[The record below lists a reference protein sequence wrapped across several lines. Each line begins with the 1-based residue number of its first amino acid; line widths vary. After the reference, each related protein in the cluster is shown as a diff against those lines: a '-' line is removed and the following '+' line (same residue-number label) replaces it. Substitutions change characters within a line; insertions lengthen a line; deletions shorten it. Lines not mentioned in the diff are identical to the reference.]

1 MDYRVLGRTGIKVS
15 PLCFGTDNFADPT
28 PVDESTRMLERALD
42 AGLNLLDT
50 GNTYAMG
57 EGERII
63 GRALAAN
70 GRRHQTLIA
79 TKVHFSVGPGPN
91 DEGNSRLHI
100 IQACEDSLR
109 RLQTDYIDLYQ
120 IHRHSPTIPVD
131 ETLSALT
138 DLVRQGKVRYVGC
151 STHPAWKVM
160 EAIMVSELKGYV
172 RYISEQPPYNLLDRR
187 IENEL
192 IPMCQAHGLGIISWS
207 PLAMGILAGRYTNAE
222 EFPPDSRAALRGG
235 IYADRV
241 SAQAVEIGNR
251 FVRLAQEFNLS
262 PAQLA
267 VLWVKDQPGITAPL
281 IGPRTM
287 EQLEHFLPV
296 LDMELDDSIR
306 AACDELVPPGSAVAN
321 FLNTTYGVGSTFLQ
335 EKAKFQELEHTR
347 DYATK

>member
-1 MDYRVLGRTGIKVS
+1 
-15 PLCFGTDNFADPT
+15 
-28 PVDESTRMLERALD
+28 MLERALD

-63 GRALAAN
+63 GRALTAN
-70 GRRHQTLIA
+70 GRRDQTLIA
-79 TKVHFSVGPGPN
+79 TKVHFSTGPN
-91 DEGNSRLHI
+91 SNDQGNSRHHI

-131 ETLSALT
+131 ETLSAMT
-138 DLVRQGKVRYVGC
+138 DLVHQGKVRYVGC
-151 STHPAWKVM
+151 STHPARKVM

-172 RYISEQPPYNLLDRR
+172 RYIAEQPPYNLLDRR
-187 IENEL
+187 IENEV
-192 IPMCQAHGLGIISWS
+192 IPMCQAHGLGIITWS
-207 PLAMGILAGRYTNAE
+207 PLAMGILAGRYASATE
-222 EFPPDSRAALRGG
+222 LPPDSRAILRGKF
-235 IYADRV
+235 YTERV
-241 SAQAVEIGNR
+241 SPPAVEVGHR

-287 EQLEHFLPV
+287 KQLEHLLPV
-296 LDMELDDSIR
+296 LDMQLDDSVW
-306 AACDELVPPGSAVAN
+306 AACDELVPPGSAVSN

-335 EKAKFQELEHTR
+335 EKEKFQELEHTR
-347 DYATK
+347 DYAIG